1 MKSLK
6 QFLHRFEDS
15 VASVALLVM
24 VLLPMLEALL
34 RSTFGFGIP
43 ASTPIVQHLTLW
55 VAFLGAALAARE
67 DRMLA
72 IGTAQFVP
80 EGRPREI
87 TKIFTSFVSAAICAL
102 LCKAGIDLVLV
113 ESQADTTIG
122 AGIPVW
128 VTQLVLPIAFGVI
141 ALRLAWHASDRWV
154 GRAVAASGIILGLLI
169 AFQGDLLA
177 GGPRWPWVLVLVV
190 AGLLGTPI
198 FAVLG
203 GAAALLLMVDFGVA
217 ATVPAEAY
225 SLNVSQYLPAIPLF
239 TLAGFLLAEGKAPE
253 RLFGVFR
260 AVVGW
265 CPGGTAIVTVAV
277 CAFFTAFTGGSG
289 VTILALGGLLLP
301 SLLKEG
307 YSEKFSLG
315 MLTGAGSLGLMF
327 PPALPLILFGVVAEV
342 PIDNLFLGG
351 ILPGIVMVA
360 LLGLW
365 GFREG
370 IVNQVPRTPF
380 SLREVGRTVW
390 RGKYELLV
398 PAVALGAIFSGRA
411 TIVESA
417 ALTALYALVVQVF
430 VHRDLKITRDLPRVF
445 QKCIV
450 LLGGILII
458 LGVAKGLSY
467 YLVDAMIPGMLV
479 DWAQAHIDS
488 PIVFLL
494 ALNVFLLLVG
504 CLMDIFSATMVV
516 VPLVLPLSAAF
527 GVHPVHLGIIFVA
540 NLELGYLTPPVGLNL
555 FISSYRFD
563 RPLLEIYRAVVPMLL
578 ILAFG
583 VLLITYI
590 PVLTLGILSLLGR
603 AGPG

>member
-1 MKSLK
+1 MGSLK
-6 QFLHRFEDS
+6 QVLHRFEDS
-15 VASVALLVM
+15 LAGAALLVM
-24 VLLPMLEALL
+24 AVLPITEALL
-34 RSTFGFGIP
+34 RSTLGFGIP

-72 IGTAQFVP
+72 IGTAQLVP

-87 TKIFTSFVSAAICAL
+87 TRIGTSFVAASISAL
-102 LCKAGIDLVLV
+102 LCMASIELVLV
-113 ESQADTTIG
+113 ERQAGMTIG
-122 AGIPVW
+122 AGIQVW
-128 VTQLVLPIAFGVI
+128 VTQLVLPFAFGMI
-141 ALRLAWHASDRWV
+141 ALRLAWHASDRWG
-154 GRAVAASGIILGLLI
+154 GRAVAGTGILVGFLIGLLSDAI
-169 AFQGDLLA
+169 A
-177 GGPRWPWVLVLVV
+177 GGPRWPWVLLLVA

-203 GAAALLLMVDFGVA
+203 GAAALLLILDFGVA

-239 TLAGFLLAEGKAPE
+239 TLTGFLLAEGKASE

-260 AVVGW
+260 AVLGW
-265 CPGGTAIVTVAV
+265 CPGGTAVVTVAV

-307 YSEKFSLG
+307 YRENFSLG
-315 MLTGAGSLGLMF
+315 MLTASGSLGLLF
-327 PPALPLILFGVVAEV
+327 PPALPLILYGVVAEV
-342 PIDNLFLGG
+342 PIDNLFIGG
-351 ILPGIVMVA
+351 IVPGILMVA
-360 LLGLW
+360 MLGLW
-365 GFREG
+365 GLREG
-370 IVNQVPRTPF
+370 IVDRIPRERF
-380 SLREVGRTVW
+380 SLPELGRAAW
-390 RGKYELLV
+390 HGKFELAV

-411 TIVESA
+411 TIVEAA
-417 ALTALYALVVQVF
+417 ALTALYALVVQVLI
-430 VHRDLKITRDLPRVF
+430 HRDLKLTRDLPGVF

-467 YLVDAMIPGMLV
+467 YLVDAMIPGQLV
-479 DWAQAHIDS
+479 DWAQTHIDS

-516 VPLVLPLSAAF
+516 VPLILPLGAAF
-527 GVHPVHLGIIFVA
+527 GIHPVHLGIIFIA

-563 RPLLEIYRAVVPMLL
+563 RPLLQVYRAVVPMLL
-578 ILAFG
+578 ILAVG
-583 VLLITYI
+583 VLLITYV
-590 PVLTLGILSLLGR
+590 PSLTMGLLNLIGR
-603 AGPG
+603 GGSG

>member
-1 MKSLK
+1 MDSLK
-6 QFLHRFEDS
+6 RIAHRLEDS
-15 VASVALLVM
+15 VASIALLAMAVI
-24 VLLPMLEALL
+24 PILEAVL

-43 ASTPIVQHLTLW
+43 ASTPMVQHLTLW

-80 EGRPREI
+80 EGRPRDI
-87 TKIFTSFVSAAICAL
+87 ARIATSFVATTVTAL
-102 LCKAGIDLVLV
+102 LCKASIDLVVV
-113 ESQADTTIG
+113 ERQAQTTIG
-122 AGIPVW
+122 AGIAVW

-141 ALRLAWHASDRWV
+141 AVRLAWRASERWP
-154 GRAVAASGIILGLLI
+154 GRAIAALGIVIGVWLG
-169 AFQGDLLA
+169 FQADALA
-177 GGPRWPWVLVLVV
+177 GGLRWPWVAALVL

-203 GAAALLLMVDFGVA
+203 GAAVLLLMLDFGVA

-239 TLAGFLLAEGKAPE
+239 TLTGFLLAEGKSSE
-253 RLFGVFR
+253 RLSGVFR
-260 AVVGW
+260 AVFGW
-265 CPGGTAIVTVAV
+265 FPGGTAVVTVAV

-307 YSEKFSLG
+307 YGENFSLG
-315 MLTGAGSLGLMF
+315 MLTASGSLGLLF
-327 PPALPLILFGVVAEV
+327 PPALPLILYGVVAEV
-342 PIDNLFLGG
+342 PIEDLFIGG
-351 ILPGIVMVA
+351 IVPGVVMVVM
-360 LLGLW
+360 LGLW
-365 GFREG
+365 GVREG
-370 IVNQVPRTPF
+370 IVDRIPRTPF
-380 SLREVGRTVW
+380 SPREIGRTAW

-398 PAVALGAIFSGRA
+398 PVVALGALFSGRA

-417 ALTALYALVVQVF
+417 ALTALYVLVVQVF

-445 QKCIV
+445 QKCVV

-467 YLVDAMIPGMLV
+467 YLVDAMIPDLLV
-479 DWAQAHIDS
+479 DWAQQHIES

-494 ALNVFLLLVG
+494 ALNIFLLLVG

-516 VPLVLPLSAAF
+516 VPLILPLGAAF
-527 GVHPVHLGIIFVA
+527 GIHPVHLGIIFIA

-555 FISSYRFD
+555 FISSYRFE
-563 RPLLEIYRAVVPMLL
+563 RPLLRIYRAVIPMLL
-578 ILAFG
+578 ILAGG
-583 VLLITYI
+583 VLLITYM
-590 PVLTLGILSLLGR
+590 PSLTLGLLRLLGR
-603 AGPG
+603 G

>member
-1 MKSLK
+1 MESLK
-6 QFLHRFEDS
+6 RIAHRLEDS
-15 VASVALLVM
+15 VASVALLAMAVI
-24 VLLPMLEALL
+24 PILEAVL
-34 RSTFGFGIP
+34 RSTVGFGIP

-80 EGRPREI
+80 EGRARDHVRVA
-87 TKIFTSFVSAAICAL
+87 TSFIATMVTAL
-102 LCKAGIDLVLV
+102 LCKASIDLIVV
-113 ESQADTTIG
+113 EREAAMSIG

-128 VTQLVLPIAFGVI
+128 VTQLVLPVAFGVI
-141 ALRLAWHASDRWV
+141 ALRMAWHASKRWP
-154 GRAVAASGIILGLLI
+154 GRVVAASGIVLGVWLG
-169 AFQGDLLA
+169 FQADALA
-177 GGPRWPWVLVLVV
+177 GGLRWPWVALLVF

-203 GAAALLLMVDFGVA
+203 GAAVLLLMLDFGVA

-239 TLAGFLLAEGKAPE
+239 TLTGFLLAEGKASE
-253 RLFGVFR
+253 RLSGVFR
-260 AVVGW
+260 AVFGW
-265 CPGGTAIVTVAV
+265 FPGGTAVVTVAV

-307 YSEKFSLG
+307 YKEDFSLG
-315 MLTGAGSLGLMF
+315 MLTSSGSLGLLF
-327 PPALPLILFGVVAEV
+327 PPALPLILYGVVAEV
-342 PIDNLFLGG
+342 PIEDLFIGG
-351 ILPGIVMVA
+351 IVPGIVLVGM
-360 LLGLW
+360 LGLW
-365 GFREG
+365 GVREG
-370 IVNQVPRTPF
+370 IVDRIPRTPF
-380 SLREVGRTVW
+380 DLREVARTAW
-390 RGKYELLV
+390 RGKFELLV
-398 PAVALGAIFSGRA
+398 PAVALGALFSGRA

-430 VHRDLKITRDLPRVF
+430 IHRDLKITRDLPRVF
-445 QKCIV
+445 QKCVV

-467 YLVDAMIPGMLV
+467 YLVDAMIPDLLV
-479 DWAQAHIDS
+479 DWAQQHIDS

-494 ALNVFLLLVG
+494 ALNIFLLLVG

-516 VPLVLPLSAAF
+516 VPLILPLGAAF
-527 GVHPVHLGIIFVA
+527 GIHPVHLGIIFIA

-555 FISSYRFD
+555 FISSYRFE
-563 RPLLEIYRAVVPMLL
+563 RPLLAIYRAVIPMLL
-578 ILAFG
+578 ILAGG
-583 VLLITYI
+583 VLLITYM
-590 PVLTLGILSLLGR
+590 PSLTLGLLRLMGR
-603 AGPG
+603 G